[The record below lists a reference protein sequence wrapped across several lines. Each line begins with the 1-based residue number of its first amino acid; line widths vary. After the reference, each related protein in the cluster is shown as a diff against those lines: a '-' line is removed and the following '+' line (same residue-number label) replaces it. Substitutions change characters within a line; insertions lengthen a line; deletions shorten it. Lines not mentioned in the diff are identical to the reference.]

1 MAASAVREL
10 VTKIKFITDGSGLE
24 TAKTKISD
32 LKDRMSRVSKEKI
45 KLDVDT
51 SKLEAAK
58 EKLGSL
64 GSKLTGGGMAL
75 SAAGAGLLGA
85 VGLPVKTAA
94 DFEATMS
101 KVRAITGST
110 DEQMQKLTAT
120 ARQLGRD
127 TIFSASEAGEAM
139 TYLGMAGWKTE
150 QIIAG
155 MPGLLDLAAASGG
168 DLART
173 ADIISDDITAFGI
186 EATTKNIQR
195 FSDVFA
201 AASMNAN
208 TNTELMGYTFK
219 YVGAVCGAL
228 GYTIEDAALAT
239 GLLANAGIKGE
250 MAGTQLRATITR
262 LISPTAEA
270 AKVMQQLGIS
280 ATNEDG
286 SMKTLRQTM
295 MNLRQTLGGLTKEQQ
310 AQAAEAL
317 AGKEA
322 MTGLLSIVNA
332 SQADFDKLAMS
343 IDNSNG
349 AAHNFA
355 EVSKDNLMG
364 SLKELKSAA
373 EEFAIAAGSALLPAL
388 RGIVKGVRT
397 AVNWFNSFAAEHPTV
412 VAGLMGIAAALGA
425 LLAGLGTIGVFVGG
439 LMSLGS
445 VFVGIGAAIA
455 PIIAGLGGLIPIIAA
470 IAAVF
475 GLVASAISFVQDN
488 WTIVYQWLSPGLA
501 DLQEGVNE
509 FGKAWE
515 ALTPIIELLK
525 PIFYEIIQ
533 IVGALLIRHFVIF
546 FNVASSV
553 FKTLAELAS
562 WLAEKISGLLGPI
575 QSVANGIAGLISG
588 AREFLGLKGVSSAS
602 FEAEASAM
610 RNGGSTTVNQ
620 ENNIVVNSTDEAVD
634 AANGFGD
641 GGLEFAAGT

>member
-10 VTKIKFITDGSGLE
+10 VTKIKFITDGAGYE
-24 TAKTKISD
+24 AAKTKIRD
-32 LKDRMSRVSKEKI
+32 LKDRMNRISKEKI
-45 KLDVDT
+45 KLNVDT
-51 SKLEAAK
+51 SKLEEATK
-58 EKLGSL
+58 RFEKLGQ
-64 GSKLTGGGMAL
+64 KLTSGGMVLAG
-75 SAAGAGLLGA
+75 AGAGLLGA

-173 ADIISDDITAFGI
+173 ADIISDDLTAFGMS
-186 EATTKNIQR
+186 ADQAGHMA
-195 FSDVFA
+195 DVFA

-262 LISPTAEA
+262 LISPTTEA
-270 AKVMQQLGIS
+270 AKVMAELGIS
-280 ATNEDG
+280 ATNDDG

-295 MNLRQTLGGLTKEQQ
+295 TNLRQTLGGLTKEQQ

-332 SQADFDKLAMS
+332 SQADFDKLALA
-343 IDNSNG
+343 IDSSDG
-349 AAHNFA
+349 AARNFA
-355 EVSKDNLMG
+355 ETSKNNLFG

-373 EEFAIAAGSALLPAL
+373 EELAITAGNVLLPSL
-388 RGIVKGVRT
+388 TGISKVVRNAT
-397 AVNWFNSFAAEHPTV
+397 NWLSNFAKQHPKV
-412 VAGLMGIAAALGA
+412 VAGLMGIAGALGA
-425 LLAGLGTIGVFVGG
+425 VLLGLGTLGIFAGG
-439 LMSLGS
+439 LMQLGAVLLPVLTPILAALS
-445 VFVGIGAAIA
+445 GIGAIA
-455 PIIAGLGGLIPIIAA
+455 AGPVVLAFAAVGAMIAYIADNWETFYHWIEPGLGMI
-470 IAAVF
+470 
-475 GLVASAISFVQDN
+475 
-488 WTIVYQWLSPGLA
+488 
-501 DLQEGVNE
+501 QEGVSSLAE
-509 FGKAWE
+509 AFGEVFTAIQPILPPLWEIVKIIGGILVATLSVLFNVIAFVFKAW
-515 ALTPIIELLK
+515 ADNIKNIADLFVQLQAPI
-525 PIFYEIIQ
+525 Q
-533 IVGALLIRHFVIF
+533 A
-546 FNVASSV
+546 VADM
-553 FKTLAELAS
+553 L
-562 WLAEKISGLLGPI
+562 SGL
-575 QSVANGIAGLISG
+575 VDKAKT
-588 AREFLGLKGVSSAS
+588 FLGLSKDFGTIDAS
-602 FEAEASAM
+602 M
-610 RNGGSTTVNQ
+610 RDANHGGGGQNLSVNQ
-620 ENNIVVNSTDEAVD
+620 DNTIVVNSTEEAV
-634 AANGFGD
+634 ATANEFAD